1 MNEKNVTAEDVKK
14 TAEEETAGQTG
25 KAPEEKSEEKTAAH
39 AGKNETKALKETVK
53 TLEADMEKL
62 KAEAKAKEAEANDR
76 YLRMLAEYENFRKR
90 SRAEKDGAYTD
101 ACADVLKTLLPVFD
115 NLKRA
120 EAFSDSEKL
129 AEGVRMTMTQYGEA
143 LKALGVEEFGSE
155 GDAFDPNVH
164 NAVMQQQRDDLE
176 ENTVVNVLQRGYK
189 KGDRTIRC
197 ATVIVSTK

>member
-1 MNEKNVTAEDVKK
+1 MAEEIKNKAEEAGKNAGTGK
-14 TAEEETAGQTG
+14 TGPEPVEETAEKG
-25 KAPEEKSEEKTAAH
+25 K
-39 AGKNETKALKETVK
+39 KNELKALRETVK
-53 TLEADMEKL
+53 TLEADAQKRKEEFDAKL
-62 KAEAKAKEAEANDR
+62 AEANDK
-76 YLRMLAEYENFRKR
+76 YLRMMAEYENFRKR
-90 SRAEKDGAYTD
+90 SRQEKDNAYAD

-120 EAFSDSEKL
+120 EAFSDGNRL
-129 AEGVRMTMTQYGEA
+129 TEGVKMTMTQYQEA

-176 ENTVVNVLQRGYK
+176 ENTVVGVLQRGYR

>member
-1 MNEKNVTAEDVKK
+1 MAEEVKKAPAEAEKAVPETETEPAGTAEATPEK
-14 TAEEETAGQTG
+14 G
-25 KAPEEKSEEKTAAH
+25 K
-39 AGKNETKALKETVK
+39 KNEIKALKETVK
-53 TLEADMEKL
+53 TLEADAK
-62 KAEAKAKEAEANDR
+62 KAKEEFEAKLSEANDKF
-76 YLRMLAEYENFRKR
+76 LRMMAEYDNYRKR
-90 SRAEKDGAYTD
+90 SRAEKDNAYAD

-120 EAFSDSEKL
+120 ETFSDSDKL
-129 AEGVRMTMTQYGEA
+129 ADGVRMTMSQYNEA

-164 NAVMQQQRDDLE
+164 NAVMQQQRGDLE
-176 ENTVVNVLQRGYK
+176 ENTVVNVLQRGYR